1 MAFRPT
7 SAGAKSAAVQVVAGG
22 SLTRTGGL
30 TGTGVVAQFSIAPTS
45 LSFGSVQVNTTSAAR
60 DVTISNTGT
69 GILPVQSIKLGGTS
83 PGQFAVSHDCPF
95 SVAVGGSCTAHVVFR
110 PVSTGSKSAA
120 LVVTPQGGA
129 APKSVALSGVG
140 ERAAPAGL
148 PTDTTSSRS
157 AYVVPTS
164 TGWAVVP
171 LLTVGDNPQGVTYPM
186 VGKPDGL
193 GAIKGRISGSGEIL
207 ETGRYLTVFMNHEL
221 AVTRGVARAHGTA
234 GAFVSQWTLD
244 LNSLRVV
251 DGRDLIART
260 FSFTG
265 GAWNESTG
273 TLAFDRL
280 CSADLPAAGAF
291 FNAQSGNGFSGRL
304 FMNGEEAGTE
314 GRAFANIIT
323 GTGYGESYE
332 LPHLGKYQREN
343 VVSNPKSGDRTL
355 VIGMDDTTPGQIYV
369 YVGTKTNTGNAVQRA
384 GLHGGRLYGIKVIDG
399 GANYGGGAAPLEN
412 KGAIRGRFDLVDV
425 SAYAPG
431 LGTALQDAS
440 VALGVTEF
448 ARPEDGAWD
457 TVNARSFYWATT
469 GAIVDGAQQSARLY
483 KVTFDSLTQPTGGT
497 IDVVVDS
504 ATLTGSDGEKARGFD
519 NITVNSA
526 GSVVV
531 QEDGGDKDYV
541 AKTWHV
547 NPTTGSAVQIL
558 ESDRNRFLPGAAGFL
573 TRRRRKFRR
582 HRDHQPGGQRELVRG
597 GATLLPGHQP
607 GPLLHQRVAGRRRP
621 AVSVCIAAVSG
632 RQG

>member
-1 MAFRPT
+1 M
-7 SAGAKSAAVQVVAGG
+7 
-22 SLTRTGGL
+22 
-30 TGTGVVAQFSIAPTS
+30 
-45 LSFGSVQVNTTSAAR
+45 
-60 DVTISNTGT
+60 
-69 GILPVQSIKLGGTS
+69 
-83 PGQFAVSHDCPF
+83 
-95 SVAVGGSCTAHVVFR
+95 
-110 PVSTGSKSAA
+110 
-120 LVVTPQGGA
+120 
-129 APKSVALSGVG
+129 G

-280 CSADLPAAGAF
+280 CSADLPAASAF
-291 FNAQSGNGFSGRL
+291 FNAQSGNGFNGRL

-314 GRAFANIIT
+314 GRAFAHIIA

-355 VIGMDDTTPGQIYV
+355 VVGMDDTTPGQIYV

-384 GLHGGRLYGIKVIDG
+384 GLHGGRLYGIRVIDG

-469 GAIVDGAQQSARLY
+469 GAVVDGAQQSARLY

-504 ATLTGSDGEKARGFD
+504 ATLTGTDGEKARGFD
-519 NITVNSA
+519 NITVNGA
-526 GSVVV
+526 GSCRRPGRRRG
-531 QEDGGDKDYV
+531 QGLHRQDL
-541 AKTWHV
+541 ACQS
-547 NPTTGSAVQIL
+547 N
-558 ESDRNRFLPGAAGFL
+558 DRIGRADPGVRSKSFRARRRGLPDAG
-573 TRRRRKFRR
+573 RRKFRR
-582 HRDHQPGGQRELVRG
+582 HRDHEPGGQCELVRSR
-597 GATLLPGHQP
+597 ATLLPGHQP